1 MARMPYADVDGL
13 PDVSRS
19 LLGPEPLNITRMMV
33 GASPRVAHGFTAFA
47 SALFKAD
54 ALPPRLRE
62 IAILRVGHLSG
73 SAYEVYQHEALGR
86 ILGLTDEDFQAI
98 AAGGAAA
105 ERLGQDA
112 VDIVAF
118 VDDLVHNVRASDAT
132 LDAVRKHLNQQQVLD
147 LILAVGCY
155 MMVCRFLETTGV
167 DLDDRSLDWAGAMR
181 K

>member
-1 MARMPYADVDGL
+1 MARMPYANVDSL
-13 PDVSRS
+13 PDSARS
-19 LLGPEPLNITRMMV
+19 LLGPQPLNITRMMV
-33 GASPRVAHGFTAFA
+33 GASPSIAQGFTVFA

-54 ALPPRLRE
+54 ALSPRVRE